1 VIKDVRHGAGVS
13 QDGGE
18 DGPAVAP
25 TAVLGSFMLAPQSEP
40 IVGGP
45 PPPLAADM
53 PRTSSAR
60 LLSPVQVDVAEFR
73 RWALGPDDTRARR
86 PGACRRPQPRAKAST
101 TGRPRSNLS

>member
-1 VIKDVRHGAGVS
+1 MERRFRGADVIKDVRHGAGVS

-45 PPPLAADM
+45 PPPPAADM

-73 RWALGPDDTRARR
+73 RWALGPDDTRQ
-86 PGACRRPQPRAKAST
+86 PGRGIRTHLLPSAIAEA
-101 TGRPRSNLS
+101 